1 MWALENIIIYGICM
15 GAIYL
20 LVAMGFSII
29 CGVLRIFHLGYAYIF
44 PLTVYVT
51 WALMKEA
58 GLPVGWAIAGM
69 VLVQF
74 AVGLILYRG
83 LIRPYFEREEILFTG
98 LLLVALIVEKIC
110 NYFYPSQAGVYIPST
125 IVDGSTQIH
134 QVFMPSQFIAGG
146 IIALAL
152 TGLFILFF
160 LKTRIGMGIRALS
173 QGIYESKIVG
183 INIEGLYYFT
193 MLLVLVPVIIGTLII
208 VPVWSVEPQMGWLYM
223 NTAILISV
231 IGGLGN
237 LRGTI
242 MASFLVGFVHAAMCF
257 VIGEPRLMEASGM
270 VLAVAILI
278 IRPTGLARSETLW

>member
-1 MWALENIIIYGICM
+1 MWALENIIIYGLCM

-51 WALMKEA
+51 WAFMEEA

-74 AVGLILYRG
+74 ALGLILYRG

-110 NYFYPSQAGVYIPST
+110 NYFYPPQAGVYVPST
-125 IVDGSTQIH
+125 IVEGSTQIH
-134 QVFMPSQFIAGG
+134 RVFMPTQFIAGG

-208 VPVWSVEPQMGWLYM
+208 APVWSVEPQMGWLYM
-223 NTAILISV
+223 NTAILVSV

-237 LRGTI
+237 
-242 MASFLVGFVHAAMCF
+242 
-257 VIGEPRLMEASGM
+257 
-270 VLAVAILI
+270 
-278 IRPTGLARSETLW
+278 

>member
-1 MWALENIIIYGICM
+1 MWALENIIIYGFFM

-20 LVAMGFSII
+20 LVSMGFSII

-51 WALMKEA
+51 WALMEEA
-58 GLPVGWAIAGM
+58 GLPLGWALAGM
-69 VLVQF
+69 VAAQFLVGV
-74 AVGLILYRG
+74 AIYRG
-83 LIRPYFEREEILFTG
+83 LIRPYFEKEEILFTG
-98 LLLVALIVEKIC
+98 LLLIALIVEKIS
-110 NYFYPSQAGVYIPST
+110 NYFYPPQAGVYIPST
-125 IVDGSTQIH
+125 IMEGTMQIGH
-134 QVFMPSQFIAGG
+134 VYMPGQFVAGG

-193 MLLVLVPVIIGTLII
+193 MVLVLVPVIIGTLII
-208 VPVWSVEPQMGWLYM
+208 APVWAVEPQMGWLYM
-223 NTAILISV
+223 NTAILVAV

-242 MASFLVGFVHAAMCF
+242 IASFLIGFVHAAMCF
-257 VIGEPRLMEASGM
+257 VLGEPRLMNAAGM
-270 VLAVAILI
+270 VLAAVILI
-278 IRPTGLARSETLW
+278 IRPTGLSKSETLW

>member
-1 MWALENIIIYGICM
+1 MWALENIIIYGLCM

-20 LVAMGFSII
+20 LIAMGFSII

-44 PLTVYVT
+44 PLTIYVT
-51 WALMKEA
+51 WAFMQEV
-58 GLPVGWAIAGM
+58 GFSFGWALAAM
-69 VLVQF
+69 VIVQF
-74 AVGLILYRG
+74 ALGAAIYRG
-83 LIRPYFEREEILFTG
+83 LIRPYFEKEEILFTG
-98 LLLVALIVEKIC
+98 LLLIALIVEKIS
-110 NYFYPSQAGVYIPST
+110 NYFYPPQAGVYIPST
-125 IVDGSTQIH
+125 IMEGTTQIGH
-134 QVFMPSQFIAGG
+134 VYMPAQFVAGG
-146 IIALAL
+146 IIALVL

-208 VPVWSVEPQMGWLYM
+208 APVWAVDPQMGWLYM
-223 NTAILISV
+223 NTAILVSV

-242 MASFLVGFVHAAMCF
+242 IASFLVGFVHAAMCF
-257 VIGEPRLMEASGM
+257 VIGEPRLMGAAGM
-270 VLAVAILI
+270 ALAVVILVVK
-278 IRPTGLARSETLW
+278 PTGLTRSETLW

>member
-1 MWALENIIIYGICM
+1 MWALENIIIYGFFM

-51 WALMKEA
+51 WALMQEV

-69 VLVQF
+69 FIIQF
-74 AVGLILYRG
+74 VIGIVIYRG
-83 LIRPYFEREEILFTG
+83 LIRPYFEKEEVLFTG
-98 LLLVALIVEKIC
+98 LLLIALIVEKIC
-110 NYFYPSQAGVYIPST
+110 NYFYPPQAGVYVPST
-125 IVDGSTQIH
+125 IMEGTTQIH
-134 QVFMPSQFIAGG
+134 QVFMPTQFIAGG

-193 MLLVLVPVIIGTLII
+193 MVLVLIPVIIGTLII
-208 VPVWSVEPQMGWLYM
+208 APVWAVEPQMGWLYM
-223 NTAILISV
+223 NTAILVSV

-242 MASFLVGFVHAAMCF
+242 IAAFLVGLVHAAMCF

-270 VLAVAILI
+270 VLAVVILTI
-278 IRPTGLARSETLW
+278 KPTGLAKSETLW